1 MKIVIKRLISVR
13 ISKSKKGEI
22 TMSFIHKKS
31 VVFDYIQIIIGSAFV
46 GLAFNIFLLPSKI
59 AAGGVS
65 GISTILYELFGYEPA
80 YVQWL
85 INIPLIVLGLIL
97 VGKEFS
103 AKTIVGTFFVPF
115 VIWLSKDLSV
125 NIDNPLLSSIYG
137 GILLGIGLGIVYRGN
152 GSTGGTALIAQIL
165 KKYTGISS
173 GFSQLIVDGIVVVT
187 SAFVFNFELALYALM
202 SIYVTSKVI
211 DFVQLQTSPTKLV
224 LIITENEKKIKSII
238 QNEIDRG
245 FTKVKS
251 TGGYSDNEKTMI
263 LCVVEQS
270 EAVYLKKLLQTA
282 EPSSFVIFLN
292 ASEIL
297 GLGFSKAKISQ

>member
-1 MKIVIKRLISVR
+1 MTFIQKKPVVYDYVLIIVGATL
-13 ISKSKKGEI
+13 
-22 TMSFIHKKS
+22 
-31 VVFDYIQIIIGSAFV
+31 V
-46 GLAFNIFLLPSKI
+46 GLAFNIFLLPSRI
-59 AAGGVS
+59 AAGGIS
-65 GISTILYELFGYEPA
+65 GVSTILYELFGYNPA

-85 INIPLIVLGLIL
+85 INIPLILLGLL
-97 VGKEFS
+97 LAGKEFS

-115 VIWLSKDLSV
+115 VIYLTSGIQLSV
-125 NIDNPLLSSIYG
+125 DNPLLSSIYG
-137 GILLGIGLGIVYRGN
+137 GIMLGIGLGIVYRGN
-152 GSTGGTALIAQIL
+152 GSTGGTALIAQLL

-173 GFSQLIVDGIVVVT
+173 GFSQLIVDGVVVVT

-224 LIITENEKKIKSII
+224 LIITENEEKIQSVI

-245 FTKVKS
+245 WTKVKS
-251 TGGYSDNEKTMI
+251 TGGYSNNEKTMI

-297 GLGFSKAKISQ
+297 GLGFSKAKIHR

>member
-1 MKIVIKRLISVR
+1 
-13 ISKSKKGEI
+13 
-22 TMSFIHKKS
+22 MSFIQKRP
-31 VVFDYIQIIIGSAFV
+31 VVFDYVQIIVGATLV
-46 GLAFNIFLLPSKI
+46 GLSFNIFLLPSRI
-59 AAGGVS
+59 AAGGIS
-65 GISTILYELFGYEPA
+65 GVSTILYELFGYNPA

-85 INIPLIVLGLIL
+85 INIPLIVLGLL
-97 VGKEFS
+97 LAGKEFS
-103 AKTIVGTFFVPF
+103 AKTVVGTFFVPF
-115 VIWLSKDLSV
+115 VIYVTSGFELSV
-125 NIDNPLLSSIYG
+125 DNPLLSSIYG
-137 GILLGIGLGIVYRGN
+137 GIMLGIGLGIVYRGN
-152 GSTGGTALIAQIL
+152 GSTGGTALVAQLL

-224 LIITENEKKIKSII
+224 LIITEHEEKIQSVI

-245 FTKVKS
+245 LTKVKS
-251 TGGYSDNEKTMI
+251 TGGYSNNEKTMI
-263 LCVVEQS
+263 FCVVEQS
-270 EAVYLKKLLQTA
+270 EAVYLKKLLLAA

-297 GLGFSKAKISQ
+297 GLGFSKAKVHR